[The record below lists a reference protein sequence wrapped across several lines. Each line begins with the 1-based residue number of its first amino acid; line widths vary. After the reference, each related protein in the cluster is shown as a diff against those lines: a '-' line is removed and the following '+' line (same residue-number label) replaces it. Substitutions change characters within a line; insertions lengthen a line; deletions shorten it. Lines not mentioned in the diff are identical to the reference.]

1 MRTKQSINFNM
12 QHVHNI
18 YLVYMQT
25 SVSNL
30 FSLPCCH
37 CQTVM
42 LCLALNFLQSTSF
55 FYESQNYLNQSHCL
69 CSIGL
74 WWLSCT
80 FCLMFH
86 TFSISS
92 SHFSLNQVIILLHQ
106 IQWISIKSALSGTT
120 GTGGCK
126 CGVEKTSR
134 IVRGTEVTPVS
145 VGSILMSACYHDSLF
160 RRTSTPG
167 WCTWGPATTSAA
179 ARWWPPSTW
188 SRPPTASSSTRRAPS
203 PWPRQTYRSPCLNSS
218 AVNDPSVSTMEK
230 APNRAPRPRRLI
242 SIVF

>member
-25 SVSNL
+25 SVSHL

-42 LCLALNFLQSTSF
+42 LCLALKLLQSTSF

-80 FCLMFH
+80 YCLMFH

-92 SHFSLNQVIILLHQ
+92 SHFSLNQFFILPHY
-106 IQWISIKSALSGTT
+106 WISINSAPPGTT

-134 IVRGTEVTPVS
+134 IVGGTEVTPVS
-145 VGSILMSACYHDSLF
+145 FGSI
-160 RRTSTPG
+160 
-167 WCTWGPATTSAA
+167 
-179 ARWWPPSTW
+179 
-188 SRPPTASSSTRRAPS
+188 
-203 PWPRQTYRSPCLNSS
+203 
-218 AVNDPSVSTMEK
+218 V
-230 APNRAPRPRRLI
+230 I
-242 SIVF
+242 